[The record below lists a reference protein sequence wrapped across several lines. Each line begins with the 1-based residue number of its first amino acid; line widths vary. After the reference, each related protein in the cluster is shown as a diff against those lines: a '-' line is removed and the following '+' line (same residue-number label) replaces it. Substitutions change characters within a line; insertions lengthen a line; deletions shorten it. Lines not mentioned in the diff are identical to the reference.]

1 MPSGR
6 RQTPSGS
13 PLGSPLGSPPGLPS
27 PGVEFPPEL
36 IRRFGA
42 FAGRLAAAREREDV
56 GSKRALRGEG
66 QEFVGHRPYRPGED
80 LRQLDWQLL
89 ARLDRPFVRV
99 QRSNVSESWVV
110 VIDTSASMGIGV
122 PGKLQSA
129 AEAAAACISLGVRLG
144 ASIKLVWQDS
154 SGELRIVEVRRA
166 MELRRVL
173 TALSALRAH
182 GVSEG
187 PHAGGG
193 LESLLDGP
201 RAALPSLVRKEG
213 GAGRVILLGDFL
225 DVDQGSL
232 LRALGGRRRLHLGQV
247 LSPEEWRP
255 SAAVN
260 WLDPETGERR
270 MGSEGGPDQIGGY
283 HQRLDRFLEG
293 WAAHAQTHG
302 MAHAAWSSADPFERY
317 LPGLLR

>member
-6 RQTPSGS
+6 MQ
-13 PLGSPLGSPPGLPS
+13 LPS
-27 PGVEFPPEL
+27 PGVEFSPEL
-36 IRRFGA
+36 IRRLGA

-56 GSKRALRGEG
+56 GAKRALRGEG

-110 VIDTSASMGIGV
+110 AIDTSASMGIGV

-129 AEAAAACISLGVRLG
+129 AEAAAASISLGVRLG
-144 ASIKLVWQDS
+144 ASVKLVWLDR
-154 SGELRIVEVRRA
+154 SGQVSTAEVRRA
-166 MELRRVL
+166 TELRRMFATL
-173 TALSALRAH
+173 ASLRVH
-182 GVSEG
+182 GDSEE
-187 PHAGGG
+187 ATRGGG
-193 LESLLDGP
+193 LELLLDGP
-201 RAALPSLVRKEG
+201 RAALPTLVRREG
-213 GAGRVILLGDFL
+213 GAGRVMLFGDL
-225 DVDQGSL
+225 IDVDPASL
-232 LRALGGRRRLHLGQV
+232 LRALGGRRRIHLGQV

-255 SAAVN
+255 SAAVT

-270 MGSEGGPDQIGGY
+270 AGTMEGPGQLAGY
-283 HQRLDRFLEG
+283 HVRLDRFLDG
-293 WAAHAQTHG
+293 WASHAQVHG
-302 MAHAAWSSADPFERY
+302 MAHAAWSSADPFERF